1 MPICLQ
7 GVYCNS
13 VVEPGVRLNEYEV
26 IAPLGAGG
34 MGEVYLARDTR
45 LDRTVALKV
54 LYVHAEGDTARLDRF
69 ATEAKAASALN
80 HPNVASVYGIG
91 QCGHVCYIAMEHIK
105 GKTLKQLQLNPE
117 EVREVAIQA
126 ASALEAA
133 HLAGIIHRDIKPAN
147 IMRTESGLVK
157 VLDFGLAKRLSLDG
171 RNNGPGLTRE
181 GTVMGTL
188 GYMSPEQL
196 LGREMD
202 ARTDI
207 FSLGVVFYELLT
219 GKLPFASD
227 SYQTALSEVVG
238 STVAPASGQTGQ
250 LLPAALAP
258 LVLRCIERDP
268 DRRFQTVT
276 ELIVA
281 LRAVDFTRPA
291 AVAAAPVVKKSRRE
305 WIWAGAATAAVA
317 GFGGAAWK
325 FDLFESVPTGPL
337 NSLAVLPFSGGAG
350 SADIEY
356 LREGIAESLMNRL
369 SAVGGL
375 RVISRDSAFRHRG
388 QEAMA
393 AGRKLAVR
401 GVVTGAIH
409 KLEGSLLVTAELI
422 DSGTGDRVWGDEF
435 RGGESDVLAVR
446 DRIAT
451 AIAGRLKGQL
461 KGAGPSHPH
470 VEQAEEHPEAHD
482 LYLRG
487 RFHTMKVDAGELR
500 RGIGYF
506 DQAVVIDPHYALAH
520 AATAEA
526 HILVADLFVPAKD
539 VMPMARES
547 ARKAL
552 ECDPKMAEGHTVD
565 AMVAMAG
572 DLNWQKAEA
581 GFRKAIALNPNLAVA
596 HSWLGWVLSATGRSD
611 EGLAASRQAA
621 ILEPRSPVA
630 HATLAAN
637 LYFTGNYGESFSEAG
652 SALEIDP
659 QFHLALLWRGMAMI
673 ARGLPGIVVG
683 KLEEVRKTVKVPF
696 VTATLGRAYAAS
708 GKVDKAREMLEELT
722 KAAETQHVS
731 AIVFAQMYAALGDR
745 PQALAALER
754 AYETRSKMLQWTGR
768 DPVFKELHG
777 EPEFAGLLQRMN
789 LRIV

>member
-1 MPICLQ
+1 
-7 GVYCNS
+7 

-45 LDRTVALKV
+45 LDRMVALKV
-54 LYVHAEGDTARLDRF
+54 LYMDAEGDTSRLDRF
-69 ATEAKAASALN
+69 AIEAKAASALN

-91 QCGHVCYIAMEHIK
+91 QSGIGQYGQQGTVCYIAMEHIK
-105 GKTLKQLQLNPE
+105 GKTLKQLQLSPE

-133 HLAGIIHRDIKPAN
+133 HTAGIIHRDIKPAN

-171 RNNGPGLTRE
+171 MNNGLGLTRE

-227 SYQTALSEVVG
+227 SYQTALAEVVG

-258 LVLRCIERDP
+258 VVLRCIERDP

-276 ELIVA
+276 ELIGA
-281 LRAVDFTRPA
+281 LKAVDFARPVV
-291 AVAAAPVVKKSRRE
+291 VAPAAPVVKKSRRE
-305 WIWAGAATAAVA
+305 WILAGAATAAVA
-317 GFGGAAWK
+317 GLGGAAWK

-350 SADIEY
+350 NADIEY

-369 SAVGGL
+369 SAVAGL

-451 AIAGRLKGQL
+451 AIAGKLKGQL
-461 KGAGPSHPH
+461 KGGDSAHPH
-470 VEQAEEHPEAHD
+470 GEQVEEHPEAHD

-539 VMPMARES
+539 VLPLARES

-552 ECDPKMAEGHTVD
+552 ECDPRLAEGHTVD

-572 DLNWQKAEA
+572 DLDWKKAEA
-581 GFRKAIALNPNLAVA
+581 GFRKAIALNANMSVA

-611 EGLAASRQAA
+611 EGLAASRQAVT
-621 ILEPRSPVA
+621 LEPRSPVA

-637 LYFTGNYGESFSEAG
+637 LYFTGNYGESFSAAG

-673 ARGLPGIVVG
+673 ARGLPGIVAA
-683 KLEEVRKTVKVPF
+683 KLEEVHKTVKVPF

-708 GKVDKAREMLEELT
+708 GKVDKARAMLQELT
-722 KAAETQHVS
+722 EAAETQHVS
-731 AIVFAQMYAALGDR
+731 AIIFAQMYAALGDR

-768 DPVFKELHG
+768 DPVFQAFHR
-777 EPEFAGLLQRMN
+777 EPKFAALLQRMN